1 MIDKDY
7 KLIRSKLVESFLF
20 SIYLSHVQIKFES
33 GELLIV
39 LSKVEDIIGN
49 TVPLLDI
56 EMTGTI
62 PKNFSTINVDI
73 DDYKER

>member
-1 MIDKDY
+1 M
-7 KLIRSKLVESFLF
+7 
-20 SIYLSHVQIKFES
+20 
-33 GELLIV
+33 

-56 EMTGTI
+56 EMTGSI